1 MNLSIDLGSR
11 YIHILAGNKT
21 ASTTDIKHVIEIECS
36 EGCFNAQGQV
46 NVEAVAPV
54 IRKALRE
61 NKIKVS
67 GVSITLQ
74 SPYLITTEVS
84 LPLLKKSELRIALE
98 QEIAKYADAEKQ
110 YSIIHNIIEEED
122 RTNTYRVRALPNEI
136 IESCIYLVKKIGGLQ
151 LKALNTHDYYMQQKI
166 ESSRSNENVVIADI
180 GSNFIQ
186 LYLVEKG
193 KLIFTQHAFI
203 NTVRSEKAFEKQAG
217 TGEGSFR
224 NIDLSKETITN
235 DIYLKQSLEGYMKS
249 ICTQIESMIYY
260 QVNRNASEPVS
271 KVYIMGG
278 VSNIKGV
285 SEYIREELGLPV
297 DLVNFLF
304 ADDKY
309 LYENTT
315 VFSNAFNALAIPKT
329 TSDNDFLKSYKRE
342 AYFGKGVSKVT
353 IIGAS
358 CFAILVI
365 VTCAS
370 ASTNMVRRVQMRSEI
385 NRINIFLEDEQIQQ
399 EIAALQQ
406 LQQLTSGLQDQV
418 NVLEGT
424 VNIANTYPKMNTEY
438 FKSLTKELPA
448 DTKLTDVSYSTGII
462 NLSIE
467 AGSEAS
473 IIKYVQYLRSMPT
486 SEDVTYTGF
495 VNEEGKYQYNI
506 QISVIGGDADEES

>member
-186 LYLVEKG
+186 L
-193 KLIFTQHAFI
+193 
-203 NTVRSEKAFEKQAG
+203 
-217 TGEGSFR
+217 
-224 NIDLSKETITN
+224 
-235 DIYLKQSLEGYMKS
+235 
-249 ICTQIESMIYY
+249 
-260 QVNRNASEPVS
+260 
-271 KVYIMGG
+271 
-278 VSNIKGV
+278 
-285 SEYIREELGLPV
+285 
-297 DLVNFLF
+297 
-304 ADDKY
+304 
-309 LYENTT
+309 
-315 VFSNAFNALAIPKT
+315 
-329 TSDNDFLKSYKRE
+329 
-342 AYFGKGVSKVT
+342 
-353 IIGAS
+353 
-358 CFAILVI
+358 
-365 VTCAS
+365 
-370 ASTNMVRRVQMRSEI
+370 
-385 NRINIFLEDEQIQQ
+385 
-399 EIAALQQ
+399 
-406 LQQLTSGLQDQV
+406 
-418 NVLEGT
+418 
-424 VNIANTYPKMNTEY
+424 
-438 FKSLTKELPA
+438 
-448 DTKLTDVSYSTGII
+448 
-462 NLSIE
+462 
-467 AGSEAS
+467 
-473 IIKYVQYLRSMPT
+473 
-486 SEDVTYTGF
+486 
-495 VNEEGKYQYNI
+495 
-506 QISVIGGDADEES
+506 